1 MHYHVCFDKA
11 PILSCTHIK
20 VSTIITQIIED
31 EMEEND
37 EEEDDFESSA
47 VNTIEKKLDI
57 IGAGSILNDMAIL
70 TGQDFYTNYVR
81 CETDVQVGTS
91 NY

>member
-1 MHYHVCFDKA
+1 MHYHVCFDKV
-11 PILSCTHIK
+11 PIISCTHVK
-20 VSTIITQIIED
+20 VSTIITQVFED
-31 EMEEND
+31 EMEEN
-37 EEEDDFESSA
+37 EEDDDFESSA

-70 TGQDFYTNYVR
+70 TGQEFYANYVR
-81 CETDVQVGTS
+81 CETDVQVGNS